1 MNKIFQKISF
11 PGLLS
16 AFSFIFVLST
26 LIIYFIGNLFDIIS
40 FKAVFVDAWSRGFI
54 WFTIILVVLCNFD
67 HIREIV
73 KSAVREKMDSLVVSD
88 IREEIINKIEN
99 DPEMLRKLKDAEE
112 KKEKRSFI
120 NKPINPK

>member
-26 LIIYFIGNLFDIIS
+26 LIIYFIGNLFDITS
-40 FKAVFVDAWSRGFI
+40 FKAVFIDAWGRGFI
-54 WFTIILVVLCNFD
+54 WLTIILVVLCNFD

-73 KSAVREKMDSLVVSD
+73 KSSVREKMDSLVVSD